1 MMALFESVLVLAVRR
16 TIGVV
21 LLLLLLLLLLS
32 LRLSLSSQLAPSCRC
47 PSNVEHLWFSERTSW
62 LRISESLEPLDNVCG
77 DAHDRLTRQRD
88 RARARY
94 GARARASE
102 RERVCERARESER
115 ERERARETERQDS
128 ERENQSRKLKE
139 KCALPSLLLR
149 HTREHECTHAPVLS
163 VCRIQE
169 KSACTPA
176 ITNACTLACM
186 YRERGGIRTLRRE
199 TRVLACCGSWCWR
212 SRPTAGFPLSGCQ
225 WQACY
230 QRPSGEM

>member
-115 ERERARETERQDS
+115 ERERQRDKTA
-128 ERENQSRKLKE
+128 NGKISRASSK
-139 KCALPSLLLR
+139 
-149 HTREHECTHAPVLS
+149 
-163 VCRIQE
+163 
-169 KSACTPA
+169 KSARSHLYFCG
-176 ITNACTLACM
+176 ILENMNARM
-186 YRERGGIRTLRRE
+186 
-199 TRVLACCGSWCWR
+199 
-212 SRPTAGFPLSGCQ
+212 RPC
-225 WQACY
+225 
-230 QRPSGEM
+230 